1 LKASACSPT
10 ASSRR
15 PRHNVKYLKYIT
27 NIINRLSLK
36 HQVNYRSPREVSLKS
51 PQDTQGYPMNQP
63 TLAHIVETDLG
74 IPAGYE
80 HRPKQVEPGAVIEPP
95 GATLKWYVLCSQ
107 RQPVPENIVSLA
119 RARVTT
125 TALESRGLGFVI
137 LHRCEE
143 DFYFLIVC
151 TWRNSNELW
160 QTVLY
165 KDGEAMR
172 SFERFPREAAHKPT
186 FCVWELVPVWHEQQA
201 WLRFLATA
209 RDAPAARDWLR
220 DVYTG
225 PA

>member
-1 LKASACSPT
+1 M
-10 ASSRR
+10 
-15 PRHNVKYLKYIT
+15 
-27 NIINRLSLK
+27 
-36 HQVNYRSPREVSLKS
+36 
-51 PQDTQGYPMNQP
+51 QGYPMSQP
-63 TLAHIVETDLG
+63 TSQLAHMIETDLG

-80 HRPKQVEPGAVIEPP
+80 HRSKQVEPGAVIEPP
-95 GATLKWYVLCSQ
+95 GATLKWYVLCAQ
-107 RQPVPENIVSLA
+107 RQPVPESIVSLA

-125 TALESRGLGFVI
+125 TPLESRGLGFVI

-151 TWRNSNELW
+151 TWRNCNELW

-172 SFERFPREAAHKPT
+172 SFERFPREATHKPT
-186 FCVWELVPVWHEQQA
+186 FCVWELVPVRHEQQS

-209 RDAPAARDWLR
+209 RDLPAAQDWLR